1 MVYDSSGNLAP
12 APRDVPVMEEPTP
25 ESLPITNIPSPTG
38 IDKILVEQYG
48 YEWVDGKAWAAGTA
62 PILELPSKE
71 PEITPTV
78 PVTPD
83 PAPQNPAYDT
93 RFDDVDDAIAYAEE
107 NGQGELNVAD
117 DGSITNRFGETMVYD
132 SSGNLAPAPRDVPV
146 MDYLPNDPLVD
157 PGII

>member
-1 MVYDSSGNLAP
+1 MAYGN
-12 APRDVPVMEEPTP
+12 
-25 ESLPITNIPSPTG
+25 PTG

-62 PILELPSKE
+62 PILELPIEE

-107 NGQGELNVAD
+107 HGQGELNVAD